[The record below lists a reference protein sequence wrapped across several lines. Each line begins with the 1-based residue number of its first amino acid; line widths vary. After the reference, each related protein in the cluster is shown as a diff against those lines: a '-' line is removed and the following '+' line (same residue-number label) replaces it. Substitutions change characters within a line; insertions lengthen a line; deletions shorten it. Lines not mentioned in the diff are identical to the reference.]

1 MLSRVFTG
9 GRSSLR
15 LVTRASQSNP
25 FDFIGR
31 KAPFST
37 EEGAAENKP
46 ADPPTQEEIEKG
58 RQEWGIKYD
67 DECLKF
73 EKEWKELVVTMID
86 LSEFIKV
93 KKFLWG

>member
-15 LVTRASQSNP
+15 LVTRASQNNP
-25 FDFIGR
+25 LDFVGR
-31 KAPFST
+31 KALFST
-37 EEGAAENKP
+37 EEGATENKSDESNEK
-46 ADPPTQEEIEKG
+46 AVDPPTPEEIEKG

-73 EKEWKELVVTMID
+73 EKEWKEIADRV
-86 LSEFIKV
+86 ENE
-93 KKFLWG
+93 